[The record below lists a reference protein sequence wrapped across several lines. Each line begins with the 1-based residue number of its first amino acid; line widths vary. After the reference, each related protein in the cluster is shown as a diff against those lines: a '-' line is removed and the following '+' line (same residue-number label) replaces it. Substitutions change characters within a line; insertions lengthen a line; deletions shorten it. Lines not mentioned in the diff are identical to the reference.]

1 MSITNKSSTPFRI
14 KPKPR
19 WISFTLL
26 ALGSIIIVSPLLWM
40 LSTSFKSITGVYQ
53 FPPELI
59 PRPIIWNN
67 YLDAWNSANFPRYFL
82 NSIIVAVVVTLGE
95 LTTSSLA
102 AFAFARMQFRG
113 KNLLFLM
120 VLGTLMIPKEIL
132 LIPNYVILKKLD
144 WLNSYLALTVPFMA
158 GAFGIFILRQHFLTI
173 HQDLEDAA
181 VMDGCSRL
189 RFLASI
195 VIPNSKPAL
204 AAVAVFSFITN
215 WNSYIWPLIVT
226 RDDSLRTIQV
236 GLSAFK
242 DAQTS
247 GANTNWPLLMAA
259 SVTAL
264 IPVVMIYAFAQQ
276 WFTEGYIT
284 SGIRG

>member
-1 MSITNKSSTPFRI
+1 MGLTKKTS
-14 KPKPR
+14 
-19 WISFTLL
+19 ISFKVKPGWVSFILL
-26 ALGSIIIVSPLLWM
+26 ALGSLIIVMPLLWM
-40 LSTSFKSITGVYQ
+40 LSTSLKSMTGVYK
-53 FPPELI
+53 FPPGLI
-59 PRPIIWNN
+59 PRPIMWQN
-67 YLDAWNSANFPRYFL
+67 YIDAWNSANFPRYFL
-82 NSIIVAVVVTLGE
+82 NSTIVAVVVTLGE

-102 AFAFARMQFRG
+102 AFAFARMKFRG
-113 KNLLFLM
+113 SNLLFLM

-132 LIPNYVILKKLD
+132 LIPNYVILKQLD

-181 VMDGCSRL
+181 IMDGCSRL
-189 RFLASI
+189 RFLLSI

-242 DAQTS
+242 DAETS
-247 GANTNWPLLMAA
+247 GANTNWALLMAA
-259 SVTAL
+259 SVTTL
-264 IPVVMIYAFAQQ
+264 VPVIIIYAFAQE